1 MNLSTKI
8 LVGLVL
14 GVITGLALGPSGLP
28 FATTWIAPFGSIFL
42 SLIKMIIVP
51 LVLASLIVGAASVGD
66 IKKVG
71 RIGGKTLALYLG
83 TTAIAIAL
91 GLVLATVLQPGS
103 GLALSTKAAAKAV
116 ASPSISSVIVGLI
129 PANPMEALLK
139 GNMLQIIIFALFIG
153 ISINAVGTKA
163 KVVHD
168 FFEGLAEIMYQ
179 IVGFIMKLAPIGVFA
194 LIVPV
199 VAKNGPQVLLPL
211 IKVVFAVYLGCFLH
225 IIITYLPLVKATGV
239 SPMKFIKEIF
249 PAQLIAFST
258 CSSGGTLP
266 VSLKCVQE
274 GLGVSRQ
281 VSSFVMPLGATINM
295 DGTAL
300 YQGVCALFIAQ
311 VYGIDLTMSQYM
323 MIILTGTLASIG
335 TAGVPG
341 AGLIMLTLV
350 LQTVGLPL
358 EGLALIAGI
367 DRVLD
372 MPRTMVNITGDAA
385 VCVAVGKSEEK
396 YEVAEDLVA
405 EEA

>member
-211 IKVVFAVYLGCFLH
+211 IKVVFAVYLGCLLH

-372 MPRTMVNITGDAA
+372 MPRTMVNVTGDAA

-396 YEVAEDLVA
+396 YEAVEDLVA
-405 EEA
+405 EKA

>member
-14 GVITGLALGPSGLP
+14 GIIAGLGLGPSGLP
-28 FATTWIAPFGSIFL
+28 FAQTWIAPLGDIFL
-42 SLIKMIIVP
+42 NLIKMIIVP
-51 LVLASLIVGAASVGD
+51 LVLSSLVVGAASVGD

-91 GLVLATVLQPGS
+91 GLIIAIILQPGS
-103 GLALSTKAAAKAV
+103 GLALTSKAV
-116 ASPSISSVIVGLI
+116 AKTVSSPPISAVIVGLI
-129 PANPMEALLK
+129 PANPMDAILK

-153 ISINAVGTKA
+153 ISINAVGRKA
-163 KVVHD
+163 QVIHD

-211 IKVVFAVYLGCFLH
+211 IKVVFAVYFGCLLH
-225 IIITYLPLVKATGV
+225 IIITYLPLVKAAGV
-239 SPMKFIKEIF
+239 SPLKFIKEIF

-311 VYGIDLTMSQYM
+311 VYGIDLSLSQYL

-358 EGLALIAGI
+358 EGIALIAGI

-372 MPRTMVNITGDAA
+372 MPRTLVNITGDAA

-396 YEVAEDLVA
+396 YEHL
-405 EEA
+405 EELTIEKA

>member
-28 FATTWIAPFGSIFL
+28 FATTWIAPLGDIFL

-71 RIGGKTLALYLG
+71 RIGGKTLGLYLG

-91 GLVLATVLQPGS
+91 GLVLATLLQPGQ
-103 GLALSTKAAAKAV
+103 GLSLASKAAAKAA
-116 ASPSISSVIVGLI
+116 ASPPISSIIVGLI
-129 PANPMEALLK
+129 PANPMDALLK
-139 GNMLQIIIFALFIG
+139 GNMLQIIVFALFIG

-211 IKVVFAVYLGCFLH
+211 IKVVFAVYVGCFLH
-225 IIITYLPLVKATGV
+225 MLLTYIPMVKAAGV
-239 SPMKFIKEIF
+239 SPMKFIKAFF

-266 VSLKCVQE
+266 VSLKCLQE

-358 EGLALIAGI
+358 EGIALIAGI

-372 MPRTMVNITGDAA
+372 MPRTMVNVTGDAA

-396 YEVAEDLVA
+396 YEAAEDLVA

>member
-28 FATTWIAPFGSIFL
+28 FATTWIAPLGNIFL

-103 GLALSTKAAAKAV
+103 GLALSTKAAAKAA

-139 GNMLQIIIFALFIG
+139 GNMLQIIVFALFIG
-153 ISINAVGTKA
+153 ISINAVGAKA

-168 FFEGLAEIMYQ
+168 FFEGLAEIMYK
-179 IVGFIMKLAPIGVFA
+179 IVGFIMMLAPIGVFA

-211 IKVVFAVYLGCFLH
+211 IKVVFAVYFGCLLH
-225 IIITYLPLVKATGV
+225 IIITYLPLIKAAGV
-239 SPMKFIKEIF
+239 SPMKFMKEIF

-358 EGLALIAGI
+358 EGIALIAGI

-372 MPRTMVNITGDAA
+372 MPRTMVNVTGDAA
-385 VCVAVGKSEEK
+385 VTVVVGKSEEK
-396 YEVAEDLVA
+396 YEAVEDLVA
-405 EEA
+405 EKA

>member
-28 FATTWIAPFGSIFL
+28 FATTWIAPLGDIFL

-71 RIGGKTLALYLG
+71 RIGGKTLGLYLG

-91 GLVLATVLQPGS
+91 GLVLATLLQPGQ
-103 GLALSTKAAAKAV
+103 GLSLASKAAAKAA
-116 ASPSISSVIVGLI
+116 ASPPISSIIVGLI
-129 PANPMEALLK
+129 PANPMDALLK
-139 GNMLQIIIFALFIG
+139 GNMLQIIVFALFIG

-211 IKVVFAVYLGCFLH
+211 IKVVFAVYVGCFLH
-225 IIITYLPLVKATGV
+225 MLLTYLPMVKAAGV
-239 SPMKFIKEIF
+239 SPMKFIKAFF

-266 VSLKCVQE
+266 VSLKCLQE

-358 EGLALIAGI
+358 EGIALIAGI

-372 MPRTMVNITGDAA
+372 MPRTMVNVTGDAA

-396 YEVAEDLVA
+396 YEAVESLVA

>member
-14 GVITGLALGPSGLP
+14 GIIAGLGLGPSGLP
-28 FATTWIAPFGSIFL
+28 FAQTWIAPLGDIFL
-42 SLIKMIIVP
+42 NLIKMIIVP
-51 LVLASLIVGAASVGD
+51 LVLSSLVVGAASVGD

-91 GLVLATVLQPGS
+91 GLIIAIILQPGS
-103 GLALSTKAAAKAV
+103 GLALTSKAV
-116 ASPSISSVIVGLI
+116 AKTVSSPPISAVIVGLI
-129 PANPMEALLK
+129 PANPMDAILK

-153 ISINAVGTKA
+153 ISINAVGRKA
-163 KVVHD
+163 QVIHD

-211 IKVVFAVYLGCFLH
+211 IKVVFAVYFGCLLH
-225 IIITYLPLVKATGV
+225 IIITYLPLVKAAGV
-239 SPMKFIKEIF
+239 SPLKFIKEIF

-311 VYGIDLTMSQYM
+311 VYGIDLSLSQYL

-358 EGLALIAGI
+358 EGIALIAGI

-372 MPRTMVNITGDAA
+372 MPRTLVNITGDAA

-396 YEVAEDLVA
+396 YEQL
-405 EEA
+405 EELATEKA